1 MNISPK
7 ELQQLLEEIDRLRRE
22 NAMLREAAGIHIA
35 PQDDSE
41 PVEVTVKERNALL
54 RKTV

>member
-7 ELQQLLEEIDRLRRE
+7 ELQQLLEELDRLRQE
-22 NAMLREAAGIHIA
+22 NALLREAAGIRISE
-35 PQDDSE
+35 DDSK
-41 PVEVTVKERNALL
+41 PVEVTVQERNALL